1 MRKPSLEEMNDEV
14 YWITSDVWVLMYVA
28 LAFLVKRDDDKMKI
42 VMQNL
47 FKSELDI
54 WYPILF

>member
-47 FKSELDI
+47 FKSELDL